1 MFSTKGRARV
11 LTDAQVQQILEWQR
25 TRKTLGQVARENGVS
40 RGTVEAVIRTGG
52 RYKRRSLLPGP
63 AGEPSEA
70 PEARSIRSGR
80 WARR

>member
-11 LTDAQVQQILEWQR
+11 LTDAQIRQILEWQR
-25 TRKTLGQVARENGVS
+25 TRKTLSQVARENGVS

-52 RYKRRSLLPGP
+52 RYKRRSLPGP
-63 AGEPSEA
+63 AGEPSEV
-70 PEARSIRSGR
+70 PEARSIHSGR